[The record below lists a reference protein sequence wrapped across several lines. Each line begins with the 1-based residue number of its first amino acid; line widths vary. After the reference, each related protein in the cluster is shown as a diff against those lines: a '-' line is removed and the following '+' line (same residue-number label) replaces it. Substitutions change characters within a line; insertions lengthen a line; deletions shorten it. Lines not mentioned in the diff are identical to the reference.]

1 MTYSLYLVVTGEPYD
16 EMNYVVR
23 AESKNE
29 AILDVRKAGD
39 QRKLLSANKLDQKGP
54 IIVSIHTGG

>member
-1 MTYSLYLVVTGEPYD
+1 MYDYYLVVTGESFD

-23 AESKNE
+23 ARSKSE

-39 QRKLLSANKLDQKGP
+39 QRKLLSASKLDQKGP